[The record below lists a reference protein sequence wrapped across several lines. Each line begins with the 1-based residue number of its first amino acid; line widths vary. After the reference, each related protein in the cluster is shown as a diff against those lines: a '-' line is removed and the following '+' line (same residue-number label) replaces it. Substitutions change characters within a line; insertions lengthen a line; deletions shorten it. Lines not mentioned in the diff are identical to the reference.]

1 MIIIINEEVK
11 KNLVPNIGIMLDFD
25 LCMQL
30 MSFWNLCEDMPNGN
44 LAYMSNLG
52 ALLAVYENNCNFPL
66 FLCGWFTIDE
76 FDIYSVILFSLS
88 SKSEFAYCIWGSEVG
103 FFFFPLLIWYL
114 SLHLDDF
121 VQIVKENVDIGL
133 LSCIY
138 FL

>member
-1 MIIIINEEVK
+1 
-11 KNLVPNIGIMLDFD
+11 
-25 LCMQL
+25 

-76 FDIYSVILFSLS
+76 FDIYSVILFNLS